1 LASYHLLYDADDDV
15 GAWIFARTRGTW
27 IKGQGVAIGITCA
40 ESLVAGAAFTMYNG
54 ANVWA
59 AIAADPSHQG
69 HWATRRILRAL
80 FDYPF
85 RQLKCKR
92 MSSLLYA
99 SNDVAIKFNERL
111 GFTREATLE
120 DAAPE
125 GDMFL
130 YRLTRED
137 CRWIPKIGV
146 NNERR
151 RLTPSGPRLHRD
163 GETAGT
169 VEP

>member
-1 LASYHLLYDADDDV
+1 LLYGADDDV
-15 GAWIFARTRGTW
+15 GRWIFARTRGTW
-27 IKGQGVAIGITCA
+27 IKGQGVAIGITSA
-40 ESLVAGAAFTMYNG
+40 ASLVAGAAYTMYNG

-99 SNDVAIKFNERL
+99 SNDIAIKFNERL

-120 DAAPE
+120 NAAPE
-125 GDMFL
+125 GDMYL
-130 YRLTRED
+130 YRLKRED
-137 CRWIPKIGV
+137 CRWIQPSGV
-146 NNERR
+146 THERR
-151 RLTPSGPRLHRD
+151 RIASPGPRLHRS
-163 GETAGT
+163 GENTGSI
-169 VEP
+169 EP